1 MDIPERL
8 PMLLGG
14 ALEEGLKLKGMPQE
28 ECTEEWVLRNSLLYE
43 EILNEYMDTG
53 VDGICVPTERSN
65 SENLKHFNLENHVK
79 RLNYDLIMLTKDSL
93 PNGVLVAGC
102 LSSLNKDDIKFCK
115 TEFFEMFY
123 IFLDQATALANA
135 GIDFFLI
142 ENMISLF
149 EARAAVFA
157 CKRFGIPVFVTM
169 SANEHG
175 VTSLGSE
182 LLLSLICLQELGI
195 SGFGFNC
202 EPDLRYIELFEN
214 LSHYSKVPLI
224 AKINSSLEGSESDIS
239 EFTEL
244 LLKNGVEIIEC
255 GKGIELNQIKE
266 IRRCIDKFD
275 LHMVNLEKYNG
286 QIVLAN
292 DNNAYF
298 LSSESIELSEPIRC
312 SVDMSSEIF
321 EMNESFTGVVTVELL
336 NYDDAMFFCRNAHM
350 LTLPVIFK
358 SESKIALESGLL
370 LFSGRAMIDS
380 DCSLDRE
387 ELEKLAGKYGAIVY

>member
-1 MDIPERL
+1 M
-8 PMLLGG
+8 
-14 ALEEGLKLKGMPQE
+14 
-28 ECTEEWVLRNSLLYE
+28 
-43 EILNEYMDTG
+43 
-53 VDGICVPTERSN
+53 
-65 SENLKHFNLENHVK
+65 
-79 RLNYDLIMLTKDSL
+79 
-93 PNGVLVAGC
+93 
-102 LSSLNKDDIKFCK
+102 
-115 TEFFEMFY
+115 
-123 IFLDQATALANA
+123 
-135 GIDFFLI
+135 
-142 ENMISLF
+142 
-149 EARAAVFA
+149 
-157 CKRFGIPVFVTM
+157 
-169 SANEHG
+169 
-175 VTSLGSE
+175 
-182 LLLSLICLQELGI
+182 
-195 SGFGFNC
+195 
-202 EPDLRYIELFEN
+202 
-214 LSHYSKVPLI
+214 
-224 AKINSSLEGSESDIS
+224 EGSESDIS

-275 LHMVNLEKYNG
+275 LHMVNLENIMAKLYL
-286 QIVLAN
+286 QMIIMHI
-292 DNNAYF
+292 YF